1 MQFSPFGLCIEDI
14 AVREIIFYGHIRCC
28 PELLSEAESHIN
40 LCAQTY
46 FPVVIFQPV
55 VRVQIERCV
64 VFKIIVLIKH
74 IIHCKGDADDLFL
87 RDASRDLCFGAD
99 YILLIIRYA
108 EIVLAFVEHQVRL
121 RTELEGQFRIS
132 GFHSEM
138 NVSGGEFLFSD
149 GCIRQ
154 EIEVA
159 QSEVACDVQI
169 HFLETMQIIYVGM
182 CTIIIRIPF
191 AAIFR

>member
-1 MQFSPFGLCIEDI
+1 MY
-14 AVREIIFYGHIRCC
+14 FYVGSGA
-28 PELLSEAESHIN
+28 ELLAETESQVDV
-40 LCAQTY
+40 CAETY

-108 EIVLAFVEHQVRL
+108 EIVFEFVEHQVRL

-149 GCIRQ
+149 GCIGQ